1 MRSRASTGCKI
12 RQLCILWWFF
22 KKATKMYTNVM
33 SFTDYKNFDV
43 PFVELRNRC
52 LHEHYVGEGVPIT
65 HDLESNDDCT
75 SQF

>member
-1 MRSRASTGCKI
+1 
-12 RQLCILWWFF
+12 
-22 KKATKMYTNVM
+22 MYMNVM